1 MYLYIHTLHINLPL
15 ASAEGLLL
23 SIPITLQ
30 ADFCLSFTFDTH
42 DIDLES
48 LLLPSEC
55 FINFNFSVSPS
66 VFCKSGRFVHIG
78 LSLINYKYKHN
89 KIY

>member
-1 MYLYIHTLHINLPL
+1 MYLYIHILHINLPL
-15 ASAEGLLL
+15 SLASAEVLLL
-23 SIPITLQ
+23 SILQ

-42 DIDLES
+42 GIDLES

-55 FINFNFSVSPS
+55 FIDFNSSVFPL
-66 VFCKSGRFVHIG
+66 VFCKSGRFVHIE